1 MPIYEYR
8 CRQCGQKSSFL
19 LLSIKSQFE
28 ARCQHCGST
37 DLVRLISRVAVLKSE
52 EERLESLADPSRLG
66 DLDENDPQSLA
77 RWMKKFGREMGD
89 ELGPDF
95 EEEIDQAL
103 AEAEK
108 EKTGLELAEEGS
120 DSSFSDYDS
129 GSELNDDYGA
139 VSGTGPEGETD
150 LD

>member
-19 LLSIKSQFE
+19 LLSVKSQFE
-28 ARCQHCGST
+28 ARCQHCGGT
-37 DLVRLISRVAVLKSE
+37 DLVRLISRVALLRSE
-52 EERLESLADPSRLG
+52 EQRLESLADPSRLG

-95 EEEIDQAL
+95 EEEIDRAL

-108 EKTGLELAEEGS
+108 EQTSGKLDEDGS
-120 DSSFSDYDS
+120 DSYFSDYDS
-129 GSELNDDYGA
+129 DSELNDDYGA

>member
-1 MPIYEYR
+1 
-8 CRQCGQKSSFL
+8 
-19 LLSIKSQFE
+19 
-28 ARCQHCGST
+28 
-37 DLVRLISRVAVLKSE
+37 VAVLKSE

-95 EEEIDQAL
+95 EEEIDRAL

-108 EKTGLELAEEGS
+108 EKAGEELAEEDSG
-120 DSSFSDYDS
+120 SSFSDYDS
-129 GSELNDDYGA
+129 GSGLDDDYGA
-139 VSGTGPEGETD
+139 LSGTGPEGETD

>member
-28 ARCQHCGST
+28 ARCQHCGSP

-95 EEEIDQAL
+95 EEEIDRAL

-108 EKTGLELAEEGS
+108 EKAGEELAEEDSG
-120 DSSFSDYDS
+120 SSFSDYDS
-129 GSELNDDYGA
+129 GSGLDDDYGA
-139 VSGTGPEGETD
+139 LSGTGPEGETD

>member
-1 MPIYEYR
+1 MNIAAGNAVRNRPFFF
-8 CRQCGQKSSFL
+8 CRL
-19 LLSIKSQFE
+19 KSQFE
-28 ARCQHCGST
+28 PSCQHCGGT
-37 DLVRLISRVAVLKSE
+37 DLVRLVSRVAVLRSE
-52 EERLESLADPSRLG
+52 EQRLESLADPSRLG
-66 DLDENDPQSLA
+66 DLDENDPESLA

-108 EKTGLELAEEGS
+108 EQTSGKLDEDGS

-129 GSELNDDYGA
+129 DSELNDDYGA

>member
-19 LLSIKSQFE
+19 LLSVKSQFE

-37 DLVRLISRVAVLKSE
+37 DLVRLVSRIAILKSE
-52 EERLESLADPSRLG
+52 EQRLESLADPSRLG

-95 EEEIDQAL
+95 EEEIDRAL

-108 EKTGLELAEEGS
+108 EQTSGKLAEDGS

-129 GSELNDDYGA
+129 GSELDDDYGA
-139 VSGTGPEGETD
+139 VSGTGPEGEMD

>member
-19 LLSIKSQFE
+19 LLSVKSQFE
-28 ARCQHCGST
+28 ARCQHCGGT
-37 DLVRLISRVAVLKSE
+37 DLVRLISRVAILRSE
-52 EERLESLADPSRLG
+52 EQRLESLADPSKLG
-66 DLDENDPQSLA
+66 DLDENDPESLA

-95 EEEIDQAL
+95 NEEVDRAM

-108 EKTGLELAEEGS
+108 AEGS
-120 DSSFSDYDS
+120 EVFPGEEPEPSFSANESSS
-129 GSELNDDYGA
+129 GSDDDQSETGQGA
-139 VSGTGPEGETD
+139 DEV
-150 LD
+150 

>member
-19 LLSIKSQFE
+19 LLSVKSQFE
-28 ARCQHCGST
+28 ARCQHCGGT
-37 DLVRLISRVAVLKSE
+37 DLVRLISRVAILRSE
-52 EERLESLADPSRLG
+52 EQRLESLADPSKLG
-66 DLDENDPQSLA
+66 DLDENDPGSLA

-95 EEEIDQAL
+95 NEEIDRAM

-108 EKTGLELAEEGS
+108 AEGDEEFPGEEPE
-120 DSSFSDYDS
+120 SSFST
-129 GSELNDDYGA
+129 SESDLAPDDDQ
-139 VSGTGPEGETD
+139 SETGPGDDEV
-150 LD
+150 